1 MRAAKI
7 PSKFSTLSRSMSIPP
22 QHLVT
27 FPKSSPSTASNY
39 PARQTSIDH
48 NLGTGLVVEHK
59 PYLELSHFLQPPSWL
74 SPLAIFFLWLSG
86 AISPPGSPCSPLS
99 VPCLQLSLQTQ
110 IVLTSPVTFK
120 ALPSGHTTTL
130 CPVHQ
135 KNIFGRIESPP
146 KQGQCRWLLSKAPKI
161 LLV

>member
-1 MRAAKI
+1 MWPETLPAGCFAKI

-27 FPKSSPSTASNY
+27 FPKSSPSTAPNY

-59 PYLELSHFLQPPSWL
+59 LYLELSHFLQPPSWL

-86 AISPPGSPCSPLS
+86 AISHLAAPAL
-99 VPCLQLSLQTQ
+99 PCL
-110 IVLTSPVTFK
+110 SPV
-120 ALPSGHTTTL
+120 
-130 CPVHQ
+130 C
-135 KNIFGRIESPP
+135 N
-146 KQGQCRWLLSKAPKI
+146 
-161 LLV
+161 